1 MGQVRVAGAP
11 APSTEGGVVQEEQG
25 EEVVVCVR
33 ACVRVSLSRSLCAEL
48 MDLR

>member
-25 EEVVVCVR
+25 EEVVVCVC
-33 ACVRVSLSRSLCAEL
+33 ARVFASPSLALFVQN
-48 MDLR
+48 

>member
-25 EEVVVCVR
+25 EEVVVR